1 MQIEQ
6 LLAWELQMKAVA
18 EENELKREAG
28 IRLKLA
34 DPMIQLW
41 PKRTVLSSTSFTVVV
56 VSVISRLTSN
66 TRLTSWL
73 SMLSS

>member
-28 IRLKLA
+28 ITNHNLLIV
-34 DPMIQLW
+34 MW
-41 PKRTVLSSTSFTVVV
+41 PS
-56 VSVISRLTSN
+56 
-66 TRLTSWL
+66 
-73 SMLSS
+73 